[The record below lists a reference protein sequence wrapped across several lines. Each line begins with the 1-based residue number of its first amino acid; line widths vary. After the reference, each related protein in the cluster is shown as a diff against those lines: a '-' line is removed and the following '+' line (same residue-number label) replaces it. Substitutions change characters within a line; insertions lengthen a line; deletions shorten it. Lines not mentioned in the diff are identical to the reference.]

1 MQYIGL
7 IEDEQK
13 TPEKIQ
19 GLISNQIEM
28 KQTS

>member
-19 GLISNQIEM
+19 GLIRNYVEM
-28 KQTS
+28 KQAN